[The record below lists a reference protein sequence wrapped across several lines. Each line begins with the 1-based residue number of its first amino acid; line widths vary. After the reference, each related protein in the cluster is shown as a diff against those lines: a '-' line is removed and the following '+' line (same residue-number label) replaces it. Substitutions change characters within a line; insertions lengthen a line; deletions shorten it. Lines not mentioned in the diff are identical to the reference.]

1 MREKR
6 ERIRLMLLRNTLT
19 HTWLINRL
27 EERGIVTEK
36 SELSSALRGVR
47 KGPKVEHIVETSIDI
62 LEDYESKM
70 GVVK

>member
-6 ERIRLMLLRNTLT
+6 ESIRLMLLRNTLT

-47 KGPKVEHIVETSIDI
+47 KGPKVEHIVKTSIDI
-62 LEDYESKM
+62 LKDYESKM